1 MRINLITELSLDFW
15 IDSLNIH
22 MRLMDN
28 VTSIF
33 QTKEWHNRA
42 IIWFFLIIVFL
53 QEVRSTMENKRSL
66 QDKA

>member
-28 VTSIF
+28 VTTIF

-42 IIWFFLIIVFL
+42 IIWVFLIIVFL

>member
-42 IIWFFLIIVFL
+42 IICFFLIIVFL

>member
-42 IIWFFLIIVFL
+42 IIWVFLIIVFL

>member
-28 VTSIF
+28 ATIF

-42 IIWFFLIIVFL
+42 IICFFLIIVFL